1 VSIFFSELR
10 SPQIKAAAEAG
21 AVAVLPVG
29 QTEEHGPHLPVNT
42 DTFIIHRVCHAAIK
56 SLHGNPQALLLDPV
70 TYGYSQKAVTEW
82 AGTFVVPQET
92 LIEMLTHV
100 VVSLADMGF
109 RKVVIANGHGN
120 HDGVLRVVARRVAD
134 ERGIGP
140 GLLFPYALVGDVLKE
155 HSRGG
160 PQAMCHACEMETSLM
175 LHLANHLVDMS
186 SAVSD
191 DRLTVASPYSSG
203 QAFVST
209 WTLQKSRSGTYG
221 DPTVASPKLGR
232 LLFEKMVAETAK
244 FIRYYEALKQV

>member
-1 VSIFFSELR
+1 
-10 SPQIKAAAEAG
+10 
-21 AVAVLPVG
+21 
-29 QTEEHGPHLPVNT
+29 
-42 DTFIIHRVCHAAIK
+42 
-56 SLHGNPQALLLDPV
+56 
-70 TYGYSQKAVTEW
+70 
-82 AGTFVVPQET
+82 
-92 LIEMLTHV
+92 
-100 VVSLADMGF
+100 
-109 RKVVIANGHGN
+109 
-120 HDGVLRVVARRVAD
+120 
-134 ERGIGP
+134 
-140 GLLFPYALVGDVLKE
+140 
-155 HSRGG
+155 
-160 PQAMCHACEMETSLM
+160 M